1 MLDKSAPFTKELDN
15 LIDQIVAELMD
26 DTRLYIYE
34 PKRGGYYVRYSA
46 NQHILPPVTNEDLQ
60 KFPEELRPQ
69 LTGNLMKID
78 ISEPSYK
85 VLLSHYKSEAEI
97 QEELNRVVEEG
108 TMAISINVNPVFS
121 DGASEGTLEIENVP
135 SNKYAQVVSITLDDS
150 GKEIYNSGLIQPN
163 YHIQTD
169 KLSEALAAGTY
180 DCTATFTAYDTSDS
194 ENPIEVGSAAAK
206 ITISV
211 LS

>member
-1 MLDKSAPFTKELDN
+1 MANNIVSTDKKT
-15 LIDQIVAELMD
+15 
-26 DTRLYIYE
+26 
-34 PKRGGYYVRYSA
+34 PKKNDKLLHRT
-46 NQHILPPVTNEDLQ
+46 VT
-60 KFPEELRPQ
+60 
-69 LTGNLMKID
+69 ICV
-78 ISEPSYK
+78 
-85 VLLSHYKSEAEI
+85 VLLLVLCAGLFIWKKNAKASDNRLEDSVAAQLGQLDGKNEAEI

>member
-1 MLDKSAPFTKELDN
+1 MILVVAVAFEGCGEVA
-15 LIDQIVAELMD
+15 DQTL
-26 DTRLYIYE
+26 
-34 PKRGGYYVRYSA
+34 
-46 NQHILPPVTNEDLQ
+46 
-60 KFPEELRPQ
+60 EELKDIPSQ
-69 LTGNLMKID
+69 LFAT
-78 ISEPSYK
+78 SET
-85 VLLSHYKSEAEI
+85 AEP
-97 QEELNRVVEEG
+97 G
-108 TMAISINVNPVFS
+108 TAETAEPDYDHIYYRHNPVFS

>member
-1 MLDKSAPFTKELDN
+1 MERNNIMANNIVSTDKKT
-15 LIDQIVAELMD
+15 
-26 DTRLYIYE
+26 
-34 PKRGGYYVRYSA
+34 PKKNDKLLHRT
-46 NQHILPPVTNEDLQ
+46 VT
-60 KFPEELRPQ
+60 
-69 LTGNLMKID
+69 ICV
-78 ISEPSYK
+78 
-85 VLLSHYKSEAEI
+85 VLLLVLCAGLFIWKKNARASDNRLEDSVAAQLGQLDGKSEAEI

-150 GKEIYNSGLIQPN
+150 GKEIYNSGLIQSN